1 MELTEWEKDGARVR
15 PHGRGDEG
23 CCLHMP
29 GKPGT
34 EGAEAV
40 IRRKRKG
47 YISPVVRTRGTIPP
61 TVFLPLQNEGFR
73 SQFRGVAGIPFFL
86 FRLSKLRAWYWKREE
101 GTQPTFRTPPIFT
114 NCLLKSQE
122 CKIVL

>member
-34 EGAEAV
+34 EGTEAV

-61 TVFLPLQNEGFR
+61 LYFYRSKMKASEVSLGEWLAFR
-73 SQFRGVAGIPFFL
+73 SSCSGYPNCAHGTGNGRRGHNRLFGLPRFL
-86 FRLSKLRAWYWKREE
+86 
-101 GTQPTFRTPPIFT
+101 RTV
-114 NCLLKSQE
+114 S
-122 CKIVL
+122 